1 MKETKKKNLK
11 ISKHKIRNLKKI
23 KNLKNTKT
31 PPKYPKPKILDTL
44 FEKKILLK
52 FFKQMK
58 LAEI

>member
-1 MKETKKKNLK
+1 MKNLK
-11 ISKHKIRNLKKI
+11 ISKHKIRNFKEI

-44 FEKKILLK
+44 FVKKILLK
-52 FFKQMK
+52 IVKQMK